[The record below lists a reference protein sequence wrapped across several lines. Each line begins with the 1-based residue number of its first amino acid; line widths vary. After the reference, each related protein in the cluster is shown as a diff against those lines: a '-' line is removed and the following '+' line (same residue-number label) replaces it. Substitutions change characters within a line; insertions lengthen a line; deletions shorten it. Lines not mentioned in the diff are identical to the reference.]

1 MPGDYGN
8 VNWYFWIP
16 IVGPIVG
23 GLIGALVYDL
33 FISHSL
39 QSRGEPPTEDI
50 EARGEVV
57 EEL

>member
-16 IVGPIVG
+16 IVAPILG
-23 GLIGALVYDL
+23 GLIGALVYDV
-33 FISHSL
+33 FISDSL
-39 QSRGEPPTEDI
+39 KSRGEPPTSDVEVK
-50 EARGEVV
+50 GEVV